1 MAQTASR
8 DAARK
13 EERRVAAE
21 REKAVG
27 RSTQAKLA
35 ALDEGRAPWLQPER
49 ERRGAKRETRWLD
62 Y

>member
-1 MAQTASR
+1 MLSLN
-8 DAARK
+8 
-13 EERRVAAE
+13 EAAE